1 MTRMRHFHLNIND
14 SDNESDYAK
23 LSKRKYVIGLVPF
36 LFLYHEKSLC
46 LSRQSLVSYCYSN
59 KKIGGSMLDNLL
71 KKNPVL
77 GVIIYPLIG
86 LGAIWLGHYYSQRLS
101 LLEKTG
107 GQIKINTFVYVAYQL
122 GGTKLVIGFLILLAL
137 FFFYLGY
144 TYLKKLGNA
153 QK

>member
-1 MTRMRHFHLNIND
+1 MEHVSSFRFTMEPASWLG
-14 SDNESDYAK
+14 S
-23 LSKRKYVIGLVPF
+23 F
-36 LFLYHEKSLC
+36 LFFCHEKTLC
-46 LSRQSLVSYCYSN
+46 LSSHSLVSYYYN
-59 KKIGGSMLDNLL
+59 IKKIGGCMLDNLL

-77 GVIIYPLIG
+77 GVILYPLLG

-107 GQIKINTFVYVAYQL
+107 GQLKVNTFIYIAYQL
-122 GGTKLVIGFLILLAL
+122 GGTKLVMGFFILLAL

-144 TYLKKLGNA
+144 TYFKKLGNT

>member
-1 MTRMRHFHLNIND
+1 
-14 SDNESDYAK
+14 
-23 LSKRKYVIGLVPF
+23 
-36 LFLYHEKSLC
+36 
-46 LSRQSLVSYCYSN
+46 
-59 KKIGGSMLDNLL
+59 MLDNLL
-71 KKNPVL
+71 KKNPIL

-107 GQIKINTFVYVAYQL
+107 SQLKINTFVYVIYQL
-122 GGTKLVIGFLILLAL
+122 GGTKLVIGAFILFAL

-144 TYLKKLGNA
+144 TYLRKIGNT

>member
-1 MTRMRHFHLNIND
+1 
-14 SDNESDYAK
+14 
-23 LSKRKYVIGLVPF
+23 
-36 LFLYHEKSLC
+36 
-46 LSRQSLVSYCYSN
+46 
-59 KKIGGSMLDNLL
+59 MLDNLL
-71 KKNPVL
+71 KKNPIL

-107 GQIKINTFVYVAYQL
+107 GQLKINTFVYVIYQL
-122 GGTKLVIGFLILLAL
+122 GGTKLVIGAFILFAL

-144 TYLKKLGNA
+144 IYLKRLGHT

>member
-1 MTRMRHFHLNIND
+1 
-14 SDNESDYAK
+14 
-23 LSKRKYVIGLVPF
+23 
-36 LFLYHEKSLC
+36 
-46 LSRQSLVSYCYSN
+46 
-59 KKIGGSMLDNLL
+59 MLDNLL

-86 LGAIWLGHYYSQRLS
+86 LVAIWLGYSYSQSLS

-107 GQIKINTFVYVAYQL
+107 GQIKVNTFVYIAYQL
-122 GGTKLVIGFLILLAL
+122 GGTKLVMGFFILLAL

-144 TYLKKLGNA
+144 TYLKKLGNT